1 MATARLPFPT
11 LRADGERGAPPD
23 AVAETAGAADLMRAI
38 LDHVQLGLMAVA
50 ADGAL
55 RCANRAA
62 LHACLDHPE
71 LRVDGGRLLAALQPG
86 GSALGRAIAAARTG
100 RWTLVSIEGPGEPTL
115 VAAMPLGAR
124 TDADGATVLL
134 MFGAARDAYALAMQ
148 LFAREAG
155 LTAAETRVLYALADG
170 RAPRQIAQQHEVA
183 LSTVRSQVGSIRAKI
198 GARSLTH
205 VARAVGRLP
214 PVMPAAAVAGVRA
227 AQGMFVGGRRDCA
240 ASPPTP
246 HPANDGWRAARAAP
260 DVANRAFA
268 PAQPFFWR
276 GTRPIR

>member
-1 MATARLPFPT
+1 MATVRLPLPT
-11 LRADGERGAPPD
+11 LRADAERGAPPGGP
-23 AVAETAGAADLMRAI
+23 AARVPEAEAETAGAAELMRAV

-62 LHACLDHPE
+62 LHACLETPE

-100 RWTLVSIEGPGEPTL
+100 RWTLVSIDGPAEPTL
-115 VAAMPLGAR
+115 VAVMPLGANAGG
-124 TDADGATVLL
+124 DAATVLL

-214 PVMPAAAVAGVRA
+214 PVMPAAAVAGALA
-227 AQGMFVGGRRDCA
+227 AGRMFVGGRRDCGA
-240 ASPPTP
+240 TPPTP
-246 HPANDGWRAARAAP
+246 HPANDGWREARASS
-260 DVANRAFA
+260 DVASCGLA
-268 PAQPFFWR
+268 PAQSL
-276 GTRPIR
+276 